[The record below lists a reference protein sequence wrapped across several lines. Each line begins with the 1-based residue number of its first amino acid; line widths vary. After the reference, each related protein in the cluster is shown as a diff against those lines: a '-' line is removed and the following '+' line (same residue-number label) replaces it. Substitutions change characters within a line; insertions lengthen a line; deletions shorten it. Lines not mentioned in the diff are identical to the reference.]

1 MAEESNSGSPAEGQG
16 LKKSEK
22 NPPESEFEKVAK
34 SYRIGWVYAEYAFQY
49 GATIVL
55 CTLVGYWLDNWLN
68 TGNILMIVG
77 VIFGSI
83 AGFVNLLR
91 AVDIK
96 KPTKEHDGK

>member
-1 MAEESNSGSPAEGQG
+1 MADESKSGSPANRQDVI
-16 LKKSEK
+16 KSDN

-55 CTLVGYWLDNWLN
+55 CTLIGYWLDSWLK
-68 TGNILMIVG
+68 TGNILMIAG

-83 AGFVNLLR
+83 AGFVNLIR
-91 AVDIK
+91 AVY
-96 KPTKEHDGK
+96 TKNPSKTNDGK